1 MLAVPE
7 EAQVEELYAVPLG
20 RKVVEFVE
28 LYAVPAEMDD
38 WEPVPQTVLLGY
50 FGVKLSVVL
59 GCVGHMV
66 VRGSQ
71 DVGWP
76 HEVVPLVG

>member
-7 EAQVEELYAVPLG
+7 EAQVEELYPVPLG
-20 RKVVEFVE
+20 CKVVEFVE
-28 LYAVPAEMDD
+28 LYAVPAEMND

-59 GCVGHMV
+59 GCV
-66 VRGSQ
+66 RGSQ